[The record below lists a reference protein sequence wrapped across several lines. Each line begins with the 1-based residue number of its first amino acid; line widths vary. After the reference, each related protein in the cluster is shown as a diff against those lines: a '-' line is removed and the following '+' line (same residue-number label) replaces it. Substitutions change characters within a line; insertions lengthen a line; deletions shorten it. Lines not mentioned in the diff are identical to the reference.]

1 MFGKGIFYGG
11 IGIAIVGLLF
21 LVLPMWLRNVDHPLT
36 AHAALDVCAYM
47 SDDAVIGTL
56 PRKPETIA
64 RGLPG
69 KSDPAEP
76 ACRLAL
82 PPASD
87 DDESPPSIWVAVTTE
102 RMLNV
107 GHRPVRTDR
116 FVDTWLKE
124 SAVSGSDVTPVQ
136 GPWRR
141 GAVIRDPGHPERLS
155 LLADDAG
162 GVVWVNAEGI
172 EYPAFT
178 AFAEAITR
186 GLRGKPGAAPPR

>member
-21 LVLPMWLRNVDHPLT
+21 LVVPLWLRNVDHPLT
-36 AHAALDVCAYM
+36 ADAAVDVCAYV
-47 SDDAVIGTL
+47 SDAVIGTL
-56 PRKPETIA
+56 PRAPATIE
-64 RGLPG
+64 RGVPGESDPG
-69 KSDPAEP
+69 KP
-76 ACRLAL
+76 ACRLEL
-82 PPASD
+82 PAAD
-87 DDESPPSIWVAVTTE
+87 DAEESSNVWVMVTTE
-102 RMLNV
+102 RMLNT
-107 GHRPVRTDR
+107 GQHRPLRTDR

-124 SAVSGSDVTPVQ
+124 SAVSGSEVTPVQ

-141 GAVIRDPGHPERLS
+141 GAVIRDQGHPERLG

-162 GVVWVNAEGI
+162 VVVWVNAEGI

-186 GLRGKPGAAPPR
+186 GLRGKPGAAAPR